1 MSNALDIILKSKR
14 PDLISK
20 YLFLKNI
27 NSKSKFFEELYLAFI
42 EKFNGF
48 YEKPNGE
55 TDAKIGK
62 EQFIE
67 SFKNLYNS
75 IKNNG
80 FDTQKS
86 IPIIDNEPQDGAHRI
101 AVCAAL
107 EQDISTNQLEQQE
120 KFNIYDYKFF
130 LDKELEKKYLDY
142 CALEYV
148 KLNPNAYIVN
158 LHAVNDTKYDKQVE
172 DILNKYGFI
181 YYKKEVYLNYN
192 GYVNIKK
199 LSYGSDMWGKES
211 WIGTSKN
218 KYSGAQKHAQ
228 KSFGNGKNPL
238 RAYVFVCDNL
248 DNVLKAKAEIRELF
262 KIGNESIHIND
273 TRKEAIALA
282 QVYFN
287 DNSIDIINSRPFE
300 IDTKKLDEF
309 IEELKQECAENNI
322 NIENICGSGST
333 PMAVCG
339 LKELKDLDYLYCG
352 EKEFNPKNNDISEHT
367 GIWANYYVQPKE
379 EIIINPQYHFYYKG
393 LKFISFEVL
402 KQMKRKRN
410 EVPKDIKD
418 IETIEKFE
426 KGLFKRKYF
435 YFKKDWIIKKQKY
448 GLNRTIIL
456 FGFIKFSYTK
466 KNK

>member
-55 TDAKIGK
+55 TYAKIGK

-130 LDKELEKKYLDY
+130 LNKELEKKYLDY

-248 DNVLKAKAEIRELF
+248 DNVLKAKAEIR
-262 KIGNESIHIND
+262 
-273 TRKEAIALA
+273 
-282 QVYFN
+282 
-287 DNSIDIINSRPFE
+287 
-300 IDTKKLDEF
+300 
-309 IEELKQECAENNI
+309 
-322 NIENICGSGST
+322 
-333 PMAVCG
+333 
-339 LKELKDLDYLYCG
+339 
-352 EKEFNPKNNDISEHT
+352 
-367 GIWANYYVQPKE
+367 
-379 EIIINPQYHFYYKG
+379 
-393 LKFISFEVL
+393 
-402 KQMKRKRN
+402 
-410 EVPKDIKD
+410 
-418 IETIEKFE
+418 
-426 KGLFKRKYF
+426 
-435 YFKKDWIIKKQKY
+435 
-448 GLNRTIIL
+448 
-456 FGFIKFSYTK
+456 
-466 KNK
+466 